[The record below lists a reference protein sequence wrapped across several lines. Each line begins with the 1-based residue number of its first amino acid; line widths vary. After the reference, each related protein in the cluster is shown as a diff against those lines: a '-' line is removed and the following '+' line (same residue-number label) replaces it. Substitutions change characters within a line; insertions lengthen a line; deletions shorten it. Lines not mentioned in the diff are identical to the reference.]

1 MNLDLTTRLAEL
13 ERNDE
18 FAVMPITNELRLLYV
33 QSIQCIASSARVE
46 EDPARNE
53 RIQKE

>member
-33 QSIQCIASSARVE
+33 QSIQCIASRVE